1 MTLDDLRKKIVGGIH
16 DATGVYNKVARAVP
30 LIPTTNTVSNIVS
43 NVGKSINSEI
53 KALPTYTQNLQKA
66 SNTAQK
72 GAISQVENVRQKI
85 MSETKALPTYV
96 MNVAKA
102 VEKPSTTRA
111 NFDLIR
117 TNAPKNVVGKFLAN
131 NVANAGE
138 SFFSGAHDIAE
149 GSKMYAKN
157 KFNPVAYV
165 KGAMGI
171 AKIVSPTTPFF
182 QGSQAAQS
190 AGQTFKIRPVERFA
204 TGLLRG
210 QTSTEINAGMK
221 EDKWNTPVGS
231 FDPVVGVGSMLGF
244 TKNPAWSKIF
254 GVTTPINS
262 AVVTKNPVLNYF
274 ATRSTKGSIE
284 GGIQGMAEWD
294 ENKSISDNLKTLGSN
309 IAFGTLS
316 EVAMDKP
323 SEYITKKVPEIAKK
337 AMKFLE
343 SISMTSSQ
351 KNFASQGMVGN
362 VRSMHPEDLTIF
374 DQANTI
380 LNEQKR
386 YSPKQIQ
393 EAKNYMY
400 LFAEKYLPNRLQPEG
415 ADAKLIARRLNSRMG
430 DGTLQTFE
438 GGFIKP
444 DAKIGPQTAAEFEI
458 AAGWKPGKKAEFDL
472 ALLDGNTQKVSEML
486 PSVPSEYRI
495 RFSDLINKTLN
506 QGQPQF
512 QQGGYMN
519 LDAEIV
525 GTGKAKKMSDLSPGQ
540 QEYVKLNP
548 NVEDGVSGK
557 QFIPKTIEQLSKDY
571 KTPDDF
577 ISAMKSKDMNH
588 PREILEE
595 FYSKYDIKNQDQ
607 LEQVIRDVWSR
618 ENKPSLAGELGARDA
633 QATEFTGFN
642 TPVNKGMEEMAKM
655 QSTGLPEGK
664 YIALDKPFESPY
676 HDFSK
681 STKVSVNVKS
691 VYDPDGILGKA
702 TPEVNNQIIREANE
716 KGLTGRGIFE
726 KYFTS
731 RLREL
736 GYDSYIRNIDGQV
749 GNRELIV
756 FNKDNISNQFEKQ
769 SFTKSVIAP
778 NDATNRMYELM
789 SYGQIM
795 RRAGYK
801 APIIKSTSLA
811 KFKTE
816 ILPKL
821 PVGLRVEYLNTIAGL
836 PKLLEGDPKQAM
848 GAAKALLDK
857 GVINQDE
864 FGNLIQMYSRK
875 ASLNPGAQTPMKQV
889 MRDKY
894 AMDAED
900 SFDSLVNA
908 RSNEEF
914 RARMS
919 TPNTQQTQLAKP
931 NAEIKG
937 QALDQA
943 DDELGRIFGDTNSNL
958 PTSGK
963 TGPLKDQID
972 RVRRELD
979 SKYIEPSV
987 PVYDTA
993 TKERLAN
1000 SAQQRAIE
1008 DKNEFMNMFAKW
1020 VGLRDAAKTRATK
1033 TAEVLAKIPKENA
1046 WDVVKYIEN
1055 PEIGANESVKKYAT
1069 EVSQMY
1075 ESLYKQAKNDGIDM
1089 NQLQG
1094 YITHIWKE
1102 SPEQVQQKMLGLGQK
1117 FKFAKER
1124 GIPTY
1129 EEGLAMKLTPKYTNP
1144 AEIMQ
1149 EYVRRLEIVKANRDF
1164 FENLKKVGLVVDASV
1179 GGGHSA
1185 FQPIVGQGFPQSISS
1200 TNGNVV
1206 TGSYYAPR
1214 EVAEI
1219 INRVFNPQEA
1229 NKILQKTAWASGKM
1243 QDILMSGGI
1252 PKSPVNAW
1260 SLAQLTKEVHAG
1272 RITRPVVSFIRS
1284 FSGDASNKFFSDNAG
1299 QIIKMQERNIPIS
1312 STYNVSSMVD
1322 KPVLNK
1328 VFGDGWGDV
1337 WSKVTNEPTFK
1348 RFMPQLQVSLF
1359 NDIESGALKAGKT
1372 PGEAAD
1378 IAAQA
1383 VRNFYAV
1390 RTTNS
1395 AVLSNPNTE
1404 ALKTTFF
1411 FAPSYRET
1419 MIKFWLNNIKSI
1431 LPAHIKQ
1438 GSDGIKIALNNPLSA
1453 QNINNTRFV
1462 IGSVLALSAYNK
1474 LNEYFNDGKNML
1486 QNPRGREDQLLIPL
1500 SKITG
1505 NKDDN
1510 TVIGIPWL
1518 SSIAYMPRTAFKI
1531 AKSLVEGDFQQ
1542 VPRQAKGFL
1551 STALR
1556 PMADVVTNED
1566 YFQNEIYGEGDAP
1579 TEKWKKTG
1587 DYLFKQYGLQHPY
1600 IKTGYE
1606 ALQGKIKSPFEL
1618 AAKATELPLRF
1629 TTQDKIKS
1637 QYYYQNRD
1645 DVLKGLTEE
1654 ERNAFNSLPKK
1665 AENETESQTAAE
1677 TRIKYNTYVR
1687 YPAVLEA
1694 QKEIAIRSA
1703 NGDMTKVDPLY
1714 ALDSDQLKY
1723 FAAYTA
1729 ATPGSYERR
1738 NILAEAPW
1746 IKEFQGVRSEYFDRS
1761 SRERIATD
1769 LSSGEITQLEA
1780 DAKIKELD
1788 DNKLKYSSGTSTGS
1802 GKKKITIKKVA
1813 AIKKGKNTAKV
1824 RTIKLKKVARSMI
1837 TKGNGVSSIPHIR
1850 IKKSKPKT
1858 IANKFRVVIRKA
1870 VS

>member
-1 MTLDDLRKKIVGGIH
+1 M
-16 DATGVYNKVARAVP
+16 
-30 LIPTTNTVSNIVS
+30 
-43 NVGKSINSEI
+43 
-53 KALPTYTQNLQKA
+53 
-66 SNTAQK
+66 
-72 GAISQVENVRQKI
+72 
-85 MSETKALPTYV
+85 
-96 MNVAKA
+96 
-102 VEKPSTTRA
+102 
-111 NFDLIR
+111 
-117 TNAPKNVVGKFLAN
+117 
-131 NVANAGE
+131 
-138 SFFSGAHDIAE
+138 
-149 GSKMYAKN
+149 
-157 KFNPVAYV
+157 
-165 KGAMGI
+165 
-171 AKIVSPTTPFF
+171 
-182 QGSQAAQS
+182 
-190 AGQTFKIRPVERFA
+190 ERFA

-210 QTSTEINAGMK
+210 QTGTEINAGMK

-231 FDPVVGVGSMLGF
+231 FDPLVGVGSMLGF

-254 GVTTPINS
+254 GITTPINS
-262 AVVTKNPVLNYF
+262 TIVTRNPVLNYF

-284 GGIQGMAEWD
+284 GGIQGAAEWD
-294 ENKSISDNLKTLGSN
+294 EKKSISDNLKTLGSN

-323 SEYITKKVPEIAKK
+323 SEYVTKKVPEITKK

-351 KNFASQGMVGN
+351 KHFASQGMVGN
-362 VRSMHPEDLTIF
+362 VRAIHPEDLGIF

-380 LNEQKR
+380 LNEQKKFT
-386 YSPKQIQ
+386 PNQVQ

-415 ADAKLIARRLNSRMG
+415 ADAKLIARRLQKRMG
-430 DGTLQTFE
+430 EGTLQSFE
-438 GGFIKP
+438 SGFIRP
-444 DAKIGPQTAAEFEI
+444 YEPINIGNKKQEI
-458 AAGWKPGKKAEFDL
+458 KPGETIGEFQRRLESTTRPLLTVLNDALSKRDIETAQSALNEMKKDPAIYSRYV
-472 ALLDGNTQKVSEML
+472 NTLQNTVDMIAGQK
-486 PSVPSEYRI
+486 
-495 RFSDLINKTLN
+495 
-506 QGQPQF
+506 F
-512 QQGGYMN
+512 QQGGFAK

-525 GTGKAKKMSDLSPGQ
+525 GTGKAKKAVKLSPGQ
-540 QEYVKLNP
+540 QEYIKLNP

-577 ISAMKSKDMNH
+577 ISAMKSRSMSH

-595 FYSKYDIKNQDQ
+595 FYSKYNIKNQDQ

-618 ENKPSLAGELGARDA
+618 ENKP
-633 QATEFTGFN
+633 
-642 TPVNKGMEEMAKM
+642 K
-655 QSTGLPEGK
+655 
-664 YIALDKPFESPY
+664 IAP
-676 HDFSK
+676 
-681 STKVSVNVKS
+681 
-691 VYDPDGILGKA
+691 
-702 TPEVNNQIIREANE
+702 PEVSIS
-716 KGLTGRGIFE
+716 
-726 KYFTS
+726 TS
-731 RLREL
+731 GHQGAL
-736 GYDSYIRNIDGQV
+736 
-749 GNRELIV
+749 
-756 FNKDNISNQFEKQ
+756 K
-769 SFTKSVIAP
+769 
-778 NDATNRMYELM
+778 MYELM

-801 APIIKSTSLA
+801 APIIKGTSLT

-848 GAAKALLDK
+848 GAAKALFDK

-900 SFDSLVNA
+900 SFDSLINA
-908 RSNEEF
+908 RSNEEL
-914 RARMS
+914 RAR
-919 TPNTQQTQLAKP
+919 TNRPNTQQTQFVKP
-931 NAEIKG
+931 NAEIKR

-943 DDELGRIFGDTNSNL
+943 DDELDKIFGDTNSNL
-958 PTSGK
+958 PASGK
-963 TGPLKDQID
+963 TGPLKDQIE

-1008 DKNEFMNMFAKW
+1008 DKNEFMDMFAKW

-1033 TAEVLAKIPKENA
+1033 TAEVLAKIPKEHA

-1055 PEIGANESVKKYAT
+1055 PEVGANENVKKYAN

-1075 ESLYKQAKNDGIDM
+1075 ESLYKQAQVDGIDM
-1089 NQLQG
+1089 NQLRG

-1129 EEGLAMKLTPKYTNP
+1129 EEGMVMKLTPKYTNP

-1164 FENLKKVGLVVDASV
+1164 FEKLKRVGLVVDASV

-1260 SLAQLTKEVHAG
+1260 SIAQLTKEVHAG
-1272 RITRPVVSFIRS
+1272 RITRPVAAFVRS

-1359 NDIESGALKAGKT
+1359 NDIENGAIKAGKSQR
-1372 PGEAAD
+1372 EAAD

-1395 AVLSNPNTE
+1395 AVLSNPNIE
-1404 ALKTTFF
+1404 ALKTTLF
-1411 FAPSYRET
+1411 FAPSYRQT
-1419 MIKFWLNNIKSI
+1419 MINFWLNNIKSI

-1438 GSDGIKIALNNPLSA
+1438 GSDGIKININNPLSA

-1556 PMADVVTNED
+1556 PVADVMTNED
-1566 YFQNEIYGEGDAP
+1566 YFQNEIYGEADAP

-1645 DVLKGLTEE
+1645 DVLEGLTDE
-1654 ERNAFNSLPKK
+1654 ERKAFNSLPKK
-1665 AENETESQTAAE
+1665 ADNETESQTAAE

-1714 ALDSDQLKY
+1714 VLDSDQLKY

-1746 IKEFQGVRSEYFDRS
+1746 IKEFQAIRSEYFDGAN
-1761 SRERIATD
+1761 RERIAAD
-1769 LSSGEITQLEA
+1769 LSSGKITQAEA
-1780 DAKIKELD
+1780 DMKIKALD
-1788 DNKLKYSSGTSTGS
+1788 DSKLAYSSGSGS

-1813 AIKKGKNTAKV
+1813 AIKKGKNTTQS
-1824 RTIKLKKVARSMI
+1824 RTIKLKRVSRSMAPNSS
-1837 TKGNGVSSIPHIR
+1837 TVSRMPRIR
-1850 IKKSKPKT
+1850 IKKAKSQAD
-1858 IANKFRVVIRKA
+1858 IAKKFRVVIRKA

>member
-30 LIPTTNTVSNIVS
+30 LIPTTNTVSKIVS
-43 NVGKSINSEI
+43 NVGESINSEI
-53 KALPTYTQNLQKA
+53 KALPTYTKNLQKA

-72 GAISQVENVRQKI
+72 GVVSRVEDVRRRI
-85 MSETKALPTYV
+85 VSETEALPRYV
-96 MNVAKA
+96 MNVAQA
-102 VEKPSTTRA
+102 VDKPSTTRA

-117 TNAPKNVVGKFLAN
+117 SNAPKNVVGKFLAN

-138 SFFSGAHDIAE
+138 SFFSGAHDVVE
-149 GSKMYAKN
+149 GSKIYAKN
-157 KFNPVAYV
+157 RYNPVAYV

-182 QGSQAAQS
+182 QGSQVAQS

-210 QTSTEINAGMK
+210 QTGTEINAGMK
-221 EDKWNTPVGS
+221 EDKINTPVGS

-254 GVTTPINS
+254 GITTPINS
-262 AVVTKNPVLNYF
+262 TIVTKNPVLNYF

-284 GGIQGMAEWD
+284 GGIQGAAEWD
-294 ENKSISDNLKTLGSN
+294 EKKSIGDNLKTLGSN

-323 SEYITKKVPEIAKK
+323 SEYITKKVPEITKK

-351 KNFASQGMVGN
+351 KNFSSQGMVGN

-380 LNEQKR
+380 LNEQKKF
-386 YSPKQIQ
+386 SPKQVQ

-415 ADAKLIARRLNSRMG
+415 ANAKVIAKRLNNRMG

-438 GGFIKP
+438 GGFIRP
-444 DAKIGPQTAAEFEI
+444 DAQIGPQTAAQFEI
-458 AAGWKPGKKAEFDL
+458 AAGWQPGKKAEFDL

-506 QGQPQF
+506 QGQQPKF
-512 QQGGYMN
+512 HQGGYMN

-525 GTGKAKKMSDLSPGQ
+525 GTGKAKKINDLSPGQ

-557 QFIPKTIEQLSKDY
+557 QFVPKTIEQLSKDY

-577 ISAMKSKDMNH
+577 ISAMKSKNMNH

-618 ENKPSLAGELGARDA
+618 ENKPKIVPPKASISTSQHQGAL
-633 QATEFTGFN
+633 
-642 TPVNKGMEEMAKM
+642 K
-655 QSTGLPEGK
+655 
-664 YIALDKPFESPY
+664 
-676 HDFSK
+676 
-681 STKVSVNVKS
+681 
-691 VYDPDGILGKA
+691 
-702 TPEVNNQIIREANE
+702 
-716 KGLTGRGIFE
+716 
-726 KYFTS
+726 
-731 RLREL
+731 
-736 GYDSYIRNIDGQV
+736 
-749 GNRELIV
+749 
-756 FNKDNISNQFEKQ
+756 
-769 SFTKSVIAP
+769 
-778 NDATNRMYELM
+778 MYELM

-795 RRAGYK
+795 RRAGYN
-801 APIIKSTSLA
+801 APIIKGTSLA
-811 KFKTE
+811 KFKAE

-821 PVGLRVEYLNTIAGL
+821 PIGLRVEYLNTIAGL
-836 PKLLEGDPKQAM
+836 PKLLEGDPKRAM
-848 GAAKALLDK
+848 GAARALLDK

-908 RSNEEF
+908 RSNEEL

-919 TPNTQQTQLAKP
+919 TLNTQQTQFVKP

-1008 DKNEFMNMFAKW
+1008 DKSEFMNMFAKW

-1055 PEIGANESVKKYAT
+1055 PEIGANKSVKKYAT

-1089 NQLQG
+1089 NKLQG

-1129 EEGLAMKLTPKYTNP
+1129 EEGIAMKLTPKYTNP

-1214 EVAEI
+1214 DIAEI

-1272 RITRPVVSFIRS
+1272 RITRPVAAFVRS
-1284 FSGDASNKFFSDNAG
+1284 FSGDASNQFFSDNAG

-1337 WSKVTNEPTFK
+1337 WHKVTSEPTFK

-1359 NDIESGALKAGKT
+1359 NDIESGALKAGKS

-1390 RTTNS
+1390 RTTNT

-1419 MIKFWLNNIKSI
+1419 MINFWLNNIKSI

-1438 GSDGIKIALNNPLSA
+1438 GSDGIKVAFNNPLSA

-1518 SSIAYMPRTAFKI
+1518 SSIAYMPRTAFKM

-1556 PMADVVTNED
+1556 PMADVMTNED
-1566 YFQNEIYGEGDAP
+1566 YFQNEIYGEGDVP

-1645 DVLKGLTEE
+1645 DVLKGLTDE
-1654 ERNAFNSLPKK
+1654 ERKAFNSLPKK

-1687 YPAVLEA
+1687 YSTVLEA

-1746 IKEFQGVRSEYFDRS
+1746 IKEFQGIRSDYFDKS

-1769 LSSGEITQLEA
+1769 LSSGKITQLEA

-1788 DNKLKYSSGTSTGS
+1788 NNKLKYSASSGS
-1802 GKKKITIKKVA
+1802 GKKKLTIKKVA

-1837 TKGNGVSSIPHIR
+1837 ASRQGTSGKFPTIR
-1850 IKKSKPKT
+1850 FKKSKT
-1858 IANKFRVVIRKA
+1858 NTTANNMANKFRVVIRKA